1 MGGLYKKEIL
11 VKPTSTATKEQAI
24 AATRTFVNSFQNA
37 AANKDGNGNFIDYFF
52 GDCYDSRNG
61 NIYRVFSDACSG
73 YYAMPNTD
81 GLVKYDIIDNDVLAL
96 KSEIPSVDGLASTTY
111 VDDAIAGIDTGGSVD
126 LTEVNNTLSDHTNRI
141 VALESSTSGEAAF
154 VIE

>member
-1 MGGLYKKEIL
+1 MGGLFKKEIL
-11 VKPTSTATKEQAI
+11 VKPTSTATQDQAI
-24 AATRTFVNSFQNA
+24 AATRNFVNGFQNA
-37 AANKDGNGNFIDYFF
+37 ASNKDVNGNFIDYFF

-81 GLVKYDIIDNDVLAL
+81 GLVKYDILDNAKLAL
-96 KSEIPSVDGLASTTY
+96 KTEIPSLNGLASETY
-111 VDDAIAGIDTGGSVD
+111 VTDAIGNIDIPEVD
-126 LTEVNNTLSDHTNRI
+126 MTAVNNTLGDHTNRI
-141 VALESSTSGEAAF
+141 EALESSTSGESAY